1 MDLNNAAALA
11 ASPGKRSVR
20 VIKQLFGHCDWTGV
34 CPVGEVSVPNA
45 DDPFTTLGVHPWFG
59 KCTAYF
65 LEENSSSLL
74 NLQDVE
80 GKTDGEV
87 SKQKQAS

>member
-1 MDLNNAAALA
+1 M
-11 ASPGKRSVR
+11 
-20 VIKQLFGHCDWTGV
+20 TGQECV
-34 CPVGEVSVPNA
+34 LLEKFCNGVPVPNA
-45 DDPFTTLGVHPWFG
+45 DDPFTTLGVHPRFG